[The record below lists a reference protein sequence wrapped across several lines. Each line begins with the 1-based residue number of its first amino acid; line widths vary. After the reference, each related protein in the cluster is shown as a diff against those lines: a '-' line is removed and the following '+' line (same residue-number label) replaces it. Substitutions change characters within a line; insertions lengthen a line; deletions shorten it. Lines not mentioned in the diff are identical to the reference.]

1 MARGVKV
8 IVVKMTCSMDYISH
22 EARVF
27 SLSRLMSFPAKTAAP
42 VKRIP
47 SGDIYL
53 FILIGCL
60 NNNNW

>member
-8 IVVKMTCSMDYISH
+8 IVVKMTCSMDYVSH
-22 EARVF
+22 EALVF

-53 FILIGCL
+53 F
-60 NNNNW
+60 